1 MGYGDISP
9 VTTFGKIIS
18 SVTALLGVATVAM
31 FTGII
36 ASAFSKQVER
46 RRMIY
51 QQELEKA
58 YEDGVLSRDEDA
70 LLTELKKRFDL
81 SEEDVES
88 IKKRALKS

>member
-1 MGYGDISP
+1 
-9 VTTFGKIIS
+9 
-18 SVTALLGVATVAM
+18 
-31 FTGII
+31 
-36 ASAFSKQVER
+36 
-46 RRMIY
+46 MIY